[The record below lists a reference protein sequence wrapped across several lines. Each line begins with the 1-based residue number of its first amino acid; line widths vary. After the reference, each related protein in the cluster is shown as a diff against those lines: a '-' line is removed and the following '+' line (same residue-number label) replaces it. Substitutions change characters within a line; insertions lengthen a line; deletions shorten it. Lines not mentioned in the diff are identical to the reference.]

1 MTNKMKL
8 VFVLA
13 AAASA
18 ILVVMLSTPFVIDV
32 CGRMLSAMG
41 HALGLHE
48 SPVAS
53 ALAVLG
59 IPSLYLVFRK
69 MKHSRFKKGGV

>member
-13 AAASA
+13 AAVSA
-18 ILVVMLSTPFVIDV
+18 IFVVMLSTPFVIDV
-32 CGRMLSAMG
+32 SGRMLSALG

-48 SPVAS
+48 APIPS

-69 MKHSRFKKGGV
+69 TRHSRFKKGGA

>member
-8 VFVLA
+8 IFVLA
-13 AAASA
+13 ATVFLIFA
-18 ILVVMLSTPFVIDV
+18 VMLSTPLAIDTS
-32 CGRMLSAMG
+32 GRILSTIG

-48 SPVAS
+48 APISS

-59 IPSLYLVFRK
+59 IPFLYLVVRK
-69 MKHSRFKKGGV
+69 TRHS

>member
-13 AAASA
+13 AVASA
-18 ILVVMLSTPFVIDV
+18 IFAVMLSTPFVIDV
-32 CGRMLSAMG
+32 CGGMLAALG

-48 SPVAS
+48 SPIAS

-59 IPSLYLVFRK
+59 IPSLYLIFGK
-69 MKHSRFKKGGV
+69 MKRSRVKKGGV